1 MNRLM
6 KCTLPAI
13 LLLGSPILLAEPAV
27 RTAPKANP
35 EGRVATKALGL
46 REVLGA
52 AATIDRLLEKDLAR
66 RGIKPLSIVPDDI
79 FVRRSYLNI
88 VGRIP
93 TPQEA
98 ARFLDDTKPDKR
110 TRLVEHL
117 VSSPGYDSSIFN
129 YFADLL
135 RLQTG
140 EEQYGLGWHVW
151 LRKSLAADKP
161 WNKIVHEMLSAE
173 GHAAK
178 NPAVGYY
185 LRDRGML
192 LDNVSNTV
200 QVFLGHQIGC
210 AQCHDH
216 PFDSWTQMEYYE
228 MAAFSG
234 GIAYRSDEASQLVGK
249 VAEHTKKNHPGMNRA
264 FKSKN
269 KSTRAK
275 AKGNLMRRITGEMRY
290 LLRYFNRNEIVEAHG
305 QDLKLPDDYQYED
318 GEPGAPVKPA
328 TLFGAQASD
337 VNPEDRR
344 KFFADWVTG
353 EDNPYFAKVIANRL
367 WRRTFGHGLVDPVDD
382 WNDELK
388 GSHPEVLS
396 YIEKVMKGVGYR
408 TRDFER
414 ILYHTRLFQRQ
425 VSPVEATPGTDY
437 HFVGP
442 QLRRMSAEEL
452 YDSFTV
458 LSFGNTDDKINTG
471 LEYKWKTYQSDVDA
485 LLNLSASKL
494 IDSSREAKEMDDQRR
509 DYQRQ
514 NREIQIAIN
523 KAKAA
528 GNSREEQRLKR
539 RQRQLREDGRKTQEG
554 MVGMSAVIN
563 RSSRGSRA
571 EINMRASEH
580 PSPFRAGTMVR
591 QFGGSD
597 RNSPEA
603 AHTDATIPQALTL
616 LNGQVAA
623 SAENRRSKVFEA
635 LAEITNP
642 EQRLEYLFLAFY
654 SSRPSAAEKRELL
667 PLAENREDIFTL
679 ARAMLTS
686 KRYLFVQ

>member
-1 MNRLM
+1 MCSSHLKR
-6 KCTLPAI
+6 I
-13 LLLGSPILLAEPAV
+13 LWAALALVGPGILSEA
-27 RTAPKANP
+27 APS
-35 EGRVATKALGL
+35 
-46 REVLGA
+46 
-52 AATIDRLLEKDLAR
+52 
-66 RGIKPLSIVPDDI
+66 KPLSLSEVLQAAAKIDQLLEADLRTRKLQPLPIVAEDT

-93 TPQEA
+93 TAMEA
-98 ARFLDDTKPDKR
+98 SRFLDDKTPDKR
-110 TRLVEHL
+110 TRLIEHL
-117 VSSPGYDSSIFN
+117 VSSPGYDSSAFN

-151 LRKSLAADKP
+151 LRNSLASDKP

-173 GHAAK
+173 GHASK

-234 GIAYRSDEASQLVGK
+234 GIAYRSDEARQLVNK
-249 VAEHTKKNHPGMNRA
+249 VAEHSRNNHPGMNRA
-264 FKSKN
+264 LKSK
-269 KSTRAK
+269 KKATRAK
-275 AKGNLMRRITGEMRY
+275 ARGSLLRRINGEMRY
-290 LLRYFNRNEIVEAHG
+290 LLRYFNRNEIAESKS
-305 QDLKLPDDYQYED
+305 QQLKLPDDYQYKD
-318 GEPGAPVKPA
+318 GEPGEAVKPA

-344 KFFADWVTG
+344 KVFADWVTG
-353 EDNPYFAKVIANRL
+353 GDNPYFAKVIANRL

-382 WNDELK
+382 WNEKLK
-388 GSHPEVLS
+388 GSHPEVLT

-414 ILYHTRLFQRQ
+414 ILYHTKLFQRQ
-425 VSPVEATPGTDY
+425 VSPVESTPGTDY

-458 LSFGNTDDKINTG
+458 LSFGNTDDNINTG

-494 IDSSREAKEMDDQRR
+494 IESSRDAKEMDDQRR
-509 DYQRQ
+509 VYQRN

-528 GNSREEQRLKR
+528 GNTREEQRLKR
-539 RQRQLREDGRKTQEG
+539 QQRQLRENGRKMQEG
-554 MVGMSAVIN
+554 MVGMSAVTN

-580 PSPFRAGTMVR
+580 PSPFRAGSMVR

-623 SAENRRSKVFEA
+623 STESRRSKVFEA

-642 EQRLEYLFLAFY
+642 EQRLDYLFLAFY
-654 SSRPSAAEKRELL
+654 SSRPSAAEKKELL
-667 PLAENREDIFTL
+667 PLAEDREDIFML

>member
-1 MNRLM
+1 MCSSHLKRIIWAALA
-6 KCTLPAI
+6 LVGPGI
-13 LLLGSPILLAEPAV
+13 LLEA
-27 RTAPKANP
+27 APS
-35 EGRVATKALGL
+35 
-46 REVLGA
+46 
-52 AATIDRLLEKDLAR
+52 
-66 RGIKPLSIVPDDI
+66 KPLSLSEVLQAAAKIDQLLEADLRTRKLQPLPIVAEDT

-93 TPQEA
+93 TAMEA
-98 ARFLDDTKPDKR
+98 SRFLDDKTPDKR
-110 TRLVEHL
+110 TRLIEHL
-117 VSSPGYDSSIFN
+117 VSSPGYDSSAFN

-151 LRKSLAADKP
+151 LRNSLASDKP

-173 GHAAK
+173 GHASK

-234 GIAYRSDEASQLVGK
+234 GIAYRSDEARQLVNK
-249 VAEHTKKNHPGMNRA
+249 VAEHSRNNHPGMNRA
-264 FKSKN
+264 LKSK
-269 KSTRAK
+269 KKATRAK
-275 AKGNLMRRITGEMRY
+275 ARGSLLRRINGEMRY
-290 LLRYFNRNEIVEAHG
+290 LLRYFNRNEIAESKS
-305 QDLKLPDDYQYED
+305 QQLKLPDDYQYKD
-318 GEPGAPVKPA
+318 GEPGEAVKPA

-344 KFFADWVTG
+344 KVFADWVTG
-353 EDNPYFAKVIANRL
+353 GDNPYFAKVIANRL

-382 WNDELK
+382 WNEKLK
-388 GSHPEVLS
+388 GSHPEVLT

-414 ILYHTRLFQRQ
+414 ILYHTKLFQRQ
-425 VSPVEATPGTDY
+425 VSPVESTPGTDY

-458 LSFGNTDDKINTG
+458 LSFGNTDDNINTG

-494 IDSSREAKEMDDQRR
+494 IESSREAKEMDDQRR
-509 DYQRQ
+509 VYQRK

-528 GNSREEQRLKR
+528 GNTREEQRLKR
-539 RQRQLREDGRKTQEG
+539 QQRQLRENGRKMQEG
-554 MVGMSAVIN
+554 MVGMSAVTN

-580 PSPFRAGTMVR
+580 PSPFRAGSMVR

-623 SAENRRSKVFEA
+623 STESRRSKVFEA

-642 EQRLEYLFLAFY
+642 EQRLDYLFLAFY
-654 SSRPSAAEKRELL
+654 SSRPSAAEKKELL
-667 PLAENREDIFTL
+667 PLAEDREDIFML

>member
-1 MNRLM
+1 MCSSHLKR
-6 KCTLPAI
+6 I
-13 LLLGSPILLAEPAV
+13 LWAALALVGPGILS
-27 RTAPKANP
+27 
-35 EGRVATKALGL
+35 
-46 REVLGA
+46 GA
-52 AATIDRLLEKDLAR
+52 APS
-66 RGIKPLSIVPDDI
+66 KPLSLSEVLQAAAKIDQLLEADLRTRKLQPLPIVAEDT

-93 TPQEA
+93 TAMEA
-98 ARFLDDTKPDKR
+98 SRFLDDKTPDKR
-110 TRLVEHL
+110 TRLIEHL
-117 VSSPGYDSSIFN
+117 VSSPGYDSSAFN

-151 LRKSLAADKP
+151 LRNSLASDKP

-173 GHAAK
+173 GHASK

-234 GIAYRSDEASQLVGK
+234 GIAYRSDEARQLVNK
-249 VAEHTKKNHPGMNRA
+249 VAEHSRNNHPGMNRA
-264 FKSKN
+264 LKSK
-269 KSTRAK
+269 KKATRAK
-275 AKGNLMRRITGEMRY
+275 ARGSLLRRINGEMRY
-290 LLRYFNRNEIVEAHG
+290 LLRYFNRNEIAESKS
-305 QDLKLPDDYQYED
+305 QQLKLPDDYQYKD
-318 GEPGAPVKPA
+318 GEPGEAVKPA

-344 KFFADWVTG
+344 KVFADWVTG
-353 EDNPYFAKVIANRL
+353 GDNPYFAKVIANRL

-382 WNDELK
+382 WNEKLK
-388 GSHPEVLS
+388 GSHPEVLT

-414 ILYHTRLFQRQ
+414 ILYHTKLFQRQ
-425 VSPVEATPGTDY
+425 VSPVESTPGTDY

-458 LSFGNTDDKINTG
+458 LSFGNTDDNINTG

-494 IDSSREAKEMDDQRR
+494 IESSRDAKEMDDQRR
-509 DYQRQ
+509 VYQRK

-528 GNSREEQRLKR
+528 GNTREEQRLKR
-539 RQRQLREDGRKTQEG
+539 QQRQLRENGRKMQEG
-554 MVGMSAVIN
+554 MVGMSAVTN

-580 PSPFRAGTMVR
+580 PSPFRAGSMVR

-623 SAENRRSKVFEA
+623 STESRRSKVFEA

-642 EQRLEYLFLAFY
+642 EPRLDYLFLAFY
-654 SSRPSAAEKRELL
+654 SSRPSAAEKKELL
-667 PLAENREDIFTL
+667 PLAEDREDIFML

>member
-1 MNRLM
+1 MCSSHLKRILWAA
-6 KCTLPAI
+6 LALVGPGI
-13 LLLGSPILLAEPAV
+13 LLEA
-27 RTAPKANP
+27 APS
-35 EGRVATKALGL
+35 
-46 REVLGA
+46 
-52 AATIDRLLEKDLAR
+52 
-66 RGIKPLSIVPDDI
+66 KPLSLSEVLQAAAKIDQLLEADLRTRKLQPLPIVAEDT

-93 TPQEA
+93 TAMEA
-98 ARFLDDTKPDKR
+98 SRFLDDKTPDKR
-110 TRLVEHL
+110 TRLIEHL
-117 VSSPGYDSSIFN
+117 VSSPGYDSSAFN

-151 LRKSLAADKP
+151 LRNSLASDKP

-173 GHAAK
+173 GHASK

-234 GIAYRSDEASQLVGK
+234 GIAYRSDEARQLVNK
-249 VAEHTKKNHPGMNRA
+249 VAEHSRNNHPGMNRA
-264 FKSKN
+264 LKSK
-269 KSTRAK
+269 KKATRAK
-275 AKGNLMRRITGEMRY
+275 ARGSLLRRINGEMRY
-290 LLRYFNRNEIVEAHG
+290 LLRYFNRNEIAESKS
-305 QDLKLPDDYQYED
+305 QQLKLPDDYQYKD
-318 GEPGAPVKPA
+318 GEPGEAVKPA

-344 KFFADWVTG
+344 KVFADWVTG
-353 EDNPYFAKVIANRL
+353 GDNPYFAKVIANRL

-382 WNDELK
+382 WNEKLK
-388 GSHPEVLS
+388 GSHPEVLT

-414 ILYHTRLFQRQ
+414 ILYHTKLFQRQ
-425 VSPVEATPGTDY
+425 VSPVESTPGTDY

-458 LSFGNTDDKINTG
+458 LSFGNTDDNINTG

-494 IDSSREAKEMDDQRR
+494 IESSRDAKEMDDQRR
-509 DYQRQ
+509 VYQRK

-528 GNSREEQRLKR
+528 GNTREEQRLKR
-539 RQRQLREDGRKTQEG
+539 QQRQLRENGRKMQEG
-554 MVGMSAVIN
+554 MVGMSAVTN

-580 PSPFRAGTMVR
+580 PSPFRAGSMVR

-623 SAENRRSKVFEA
+623 STESRRSKVFEA

-642 EQRLEYLFLAFY
+642 EQRLDYLFLAFY
-654 SSRPSAAEKRELL
+654 SSRPSAAEKKELL
-667 PLAENREDIFTL
+667 PLAEDREDIFML

>member
-1 MNRLM
+1 MLSPRI
-6 KCTLPAI
+6 KQVSYP
-13 LLLGSPILLAEPAV
+13 LLALVAPSLLAE
-27 RTAPKANP
+27 
-35 EGRVATKALGL
+35 ATPSKPLDL
-46 REVLGA
+46 REILQA
-52 AATIDRLLEKDLAR
+52 AAKIDQLLEADLKA
-66 RGIKPLSIVPDDI
+66 KKLQPLPIVSEGT
-79 FVRRSYLNI
+79 FVRRTYLNI

-93 TPQEA
+93 TAMEA
-98 ARFLDDTKPDKR
+98 SRFLDDKAPDKR
-110 TRLVEHL
+110 TRLIEQL
-117 VSSPGYDSSIFN
+117 ISSPGYDSSAFN

-135 RLQTG
+135 RLQTN

-151 LRKSLAADKP
+151 LRNSLASDKP
-161 WNKIVHEMLSAE
+161 WNNIVHEMLSAE
-173 GHAAK
+173 GHTSK

-234 GIAYRSDEASQLVGK
+234 GITYRSDEARQLVNK
-249 VAEHTKKNHPGMNRA
+249 VADHSRKNHPGMNRA

-269 KSTRAK
+269 KATRAK
-275 AKGNLMRRITGEMRY
+275 ARGSLLRRITGEMRY
-290 LLRYFNRNEIVEAHG
+290 LLRYFNRNEIVESRS
-305 QDLKLPDDYQYED
+305 QELKLPDDYQYKD
-318 GEPGAPVKPA
+318 GEPGEVIQPA
-328 TLFGAQASD
+328 TLFGLQASE

-344 KFFADWVTG
+344 KVFADWVTSD
-353 EDNPYFAKVIANRL
+353 ENPYFAKVIANRL

-382 WNDELK
+382 WSDKLK
-388 GSHPEVLS
+388 GSHPEVLN

-414 ILYHTRLFQRQ
+414 ILYHTKLFQRQ

-437 HFVGP
+437 DFIGP

-458 LSFGNTDDKINTG
+458 LAFGNTDDKVNTG
-471 LEYKWKTYQSDVDA
+471 LEYKWKNYQSDVDA

-494 IDSSREAKEMDDQRR
+494 IESSQKAQEMDDQRR
-509 DYQRQ
+509 IYQRK
-514 NREIQIAIN
+514 NREIQIAIT

-528 GNSREEQRLKR
+528 GNIQEERRLKR
-539 RQRQLREDGRKTQEG
+539 QQTQLRANGRKKQES
-554 MVGMSAVIN
+554 MTGMSAVTN
-563 RSSRGSRA
+563 RSSRAGRA
-571 EINMRASEH
+571 AVNMRASEH
-580 PSPFRAGTMVR
+580 PSPFSAGSMVR

-616 LNGQVAA
+616 LNGQAA
-623 SAENRRSKVFEA
+623 AGTENRRSKTFEA

-654 SSRPSAAEKRELL
+654 SCRPSAAEKKDLL
-667 PLAENREDIFTL
+667 PLAEDREDIFTL

>member
-1 MNRLM
+1 MCSSHLKR
-6 KCTLPAI
+6 I
-13 LLLGSPILLAEPAV
+13 LWAALALVGPGILS
-27 RTAPKANP
+27 
-35 EGRVATKALGL
+35 
-46 REVLGA
+46 GA
-52 AATIDRLLEKDLAR
+52 APS
-66 RGIKPLSIVPDDI
+66 KPLSLSEVLQAAAKIDQLLEADLRTRKLQPLPIVAEDT

-93 TPQEA
+93 TAMEA
-98 ARFLDDTKPDKR
+98 SRFLDDKTPDKR
-110 TRLVEHL
+110 TRLIEHL
-117 VSSPGYDSSIFN
+117 VSSPGYDSSAFN

-151 LRKSLAADKP
+151 LRNSLASDKP

-173 GHAAK
+173 GHASK

-234 GIAYRSDEASQLVGK
+234 GIAYRSDEARQLVNK
-249 VAEHTKKNHPGMNRA
+249 VAEHSRNNHPGMNRA
-264 FKSKN
+264 LKSK
-269 KSTRAK
+269 KKATRAK
-275 AKGNLMRRITGEMRY
+275 ARGSLLRRINGEMRY
-290 LLRYFNRNEIVEAHG
+290 LLRYFNRNEIAESKS
-305 QDLKLPDDYQYED
+305 QQLKLPDDYQYKD
-318 GEPGAPVKPA
+318 GEPGEAVKPA

-344 KFFADWVTG
+344 KVFADWVTG
-353 EDNPYFAKVIANRL
+353 GDNPYFTKVIANRL

-382 WNDELK
+382 WNEKLK
-388 GSHPEVLS
+388 GSHPEVLT

-414 ILYHTRLFQRQ
+414 ILYHTKLFQRQ
-425 VSPVEATPGTDY
+425 VSPVESTPGTDY

-458 LSFGNTDDKINTG
+458 LSFGNTDDNINTG

-494 IDSSREAKEMDDQRR
+494 IESSRDAKEMDDQRR
-509 DYQRQ
+509 VYQRN

-528 GNSREEQRLKR
+528 GNTREEQRLKR
-539 RQRQLREDGRKTQEG
+539 QQRQLRENGRKMQEG
-554 MVGMSAVIN
+554 MVGMSAVTN

-580 PSPFRAGTMVR
+580 PSPFRAGSMVR

-623 SAENRRSKVFEA
+623 STESRRSKVFEA

-642 EQRLEYLFLAFY
+642 EQRLDYLFLAFY
-654 SSRPSAAEKRELL
+654 SSRPSAAEKKELL
-667 PLAENREDIFTL
+667 PLAEDREDIFML

>member
-1 MNRLM
+1 MCSSHLKRIIWAALA
-6 KCTLPAI
+6 LVGPGI
-13 LLLGSPILLAEPAV
+13 LLEA
-27 RTAPKANP
+27 APS
-35 EGRVATKALGL
+35 
-46 REVLGA
+46 
-52 AATIDRLLEKDLAR
+52 
-66 RGIKPLSIVPDDI
+66 KPLSLSEVLQAAAKIDQLLEADLRTRKLQPLPIVAEDT

-93 TPQEA
+93 TAMEA
-98 ARFLDDTKPDKR
+98 SRFLDDKTPDKR
-110 TRLVEHL
+110 TRLIEHL
-117 VSSPGYDSSIFN
+117 VSSPGYDSSAFN

-151 LRKSLAADKP
+151 LRNSLASDKP
-161 WNKIVHEMLSAE
+161 WNKIVHEMLAAE
-173 GHAAK
+173 GHASK

-234 GIAYRSDEASQLVGK
+234 GIAYRSDEARQLVNK
-249 VAEHTKKNHPGMNRA
+249 VAEHSRNNHPGMNRA
-264 FKSKN
+264 LKSK
-269 KSTRAK
+269 KKATRAK
-275 AKGNLMRRITGEMRY
+275 ARGSLLRRINGEMRY
-290 LLRYFNRNEIVEAHG
+290 LLRYFNRNEIAESKS
-305 QDLKLPDDYQYED
+305 QQLKLPDDYQYKD
-318 GEPGAPVKPA
+318 GEPGEAVKPA

-344 KFFADWVTG
+344 KVFADWVTG
-353 EDNPYFAKVIANRL
+353 GDNPYFAKVIANRL

-382 WNDELK
+382 WNEKLK
-388 GSHPEVLS
+388 GSHPEVLT

-414 ILYHTRLFQRQ
+414 ILYHTKLFQRQ
-425 VSPVEATPGTDY
+425 VSPVESTPGTDY

-458 LSFGNTDDKINTG
+458 LSFGNTDDNINTG

-494 IDSSREAKEMDDQRR
+494 IESSRDAKEMDDQRR
-509 DYQRQ
+509 VYQRK

-528 GNSREEQRLKR
+528 GHTREEQRLKR
-539 RQRQLREDGRKTQEG
+539 QQRQLRENGRKMQEG
-554 MVGMSAVIN
+554 MVGMSAVTN

-580 PSPFRAGTMVR
+580 PSPFRAGSMVR

-623 SAENRRSKVFEA
+623 STESRRSKVFEA

-642 EQRLEYLFLAFY
+642 EQRLDYLFLAFY
-654 SSRPSAAEKRELL
+654 SSRPSAAEKKELL
-667 PLAENREDIFTL
+667 PLAEDREDIFML

>member
-1 MNRLM
+1 MLSPRI
-6 KCTLPAI
+6 KQVSYP
-13 LLLGSPILLAEPAV
+13 LLALVAPSLLAE
-27 RTAPKANP
+27 
-35 EGRVATKALGL
+35 ATPSKPLDL
-46 REVLGA
+46 REILQA
-52 AATIDRLLEKDLAR
+52 AAKIDQLLEADLKA
-66 RGIKPLSIVPDDI
+66 KKLQPLPIVSEGT
-79 FVRRSYLNI
+79 FVRRTYLNI

-93 TPQEA
+93 TAMEA
-98 ARFLDDTKPDKR
+98 SRFLDDKTPDKR
-110 TRLVEHL
+110 TRLIEQL
-117 VSSPGYDSSIFN
+117 ISSPGYDSSAFN

-135 RLQTG
+135 RLQTN

-151 LRKSLAADKP
+151 LRNSLASDKP
-161 WNKIVHEMLSAE
+161 WNNIVHEMLSAE
-173 GHAAK
+173 GHTSK

-234 GIAYRSDEASQLVGK
+234 GITYRSDEARQLVNK
-249 VAEHTKKNHPGMNRA
+249 VADHSRKNHPGMNRA

-269 KSTRAK
+269 KATRAK
-275 AKGNLMRRITGEMRY
+275 ARGSLLRRITGEMRY
-290 LLRYFNRNEIVEAHG
+290 LLRYFNRNEIVESRS
-305 QDLKLPDDYQYED
+305 QELKLPDDYQYKD
-318 GEPGAPVKPA
+318 GEPGEVIQPA
-328 TLFGAQASD
+328 TLFGLQASE

-344 KFFADWVTG
+344 KVFADWVTSD
-353 EDNPYFAKVIANRL
+353 ENPYFAKVIANRL

-382 WNDELK
+382 WSDKLK
-388 GSHPEVLS
+388 GSHPEVLN

-414 ILYHTRLFQRQ
+414 ILYHTKLFQRQ
-425 VSPVEATPGTDY
+425 VSPVEATPGTEYD
-437 HFVGP
+437 FIGP

-458 LSFGNTDDKINTG
+458 LAFGNTDDKVNTG
-471 LEYKWKTYQSDVDA
+471 LEYKWKNYQSDVDA

-494 IDSSREAKEMDDQRR
+494 IESSQEAQEMDDQRR
-509 DYQRQ
+509 IYQRK
-514 NREIQIAIN
+514 NREIQIAIT

-528 GNSREEQRLKR
+528 GNIQEERRLKR
-539 RQRQLREDGRKTQEG
+539 QQTQLRANGRKKQES
-554 MVGMSAVIN
+554 MTGMSAVTN
-563 RSSRGSRA
+563 RSSRAGRA
-571 EINMRASEH
+571 AVNMRASEH
-580 PSPFRAGTMVR
+580 PSPFSAGSMVR

-616 LNGQVAA
+616 LNGQAA
-623 SAENRRSKVFEA
+623 AGTENRRSKTFEA

-654 SSRPSAAEKRELL
+654 SCRPSAAEKKDLL
-667 PLAENREDIFTL
+667 PLAEDREDIFTL

>member
-1 MNRLM
+1 MLSPRI
-6 KCTLPAI
+6 KQVSYA
-13 LLLGSPILLAEPAV
+13 LLALVAPSLLAE
-27 RTAPKANP
+27 
-35 EGRVATKALGL
+35 ATPSKPLDL
-46 REVLGA
+46 REILQA
-52 AATIDRLLEKDLAR
+52 AAKIDQLLEADLKA
-66 RGIKPLSIVPDDI
+66 KKLQPLPIVSEGT
-79 FVRRSYLNI
+79 FVRRTYLNI

-93 TPQEA
+93 TAMEA
-98 ARFLDDTKPDKR
+98 SRFLDDKTPDKR
-110 TRLVEHL
+110 TRLIEQL
-117 VSSPGYDSSIFN
+117 ISSPGYDSSAFN

-135 RLQTG
+135 RLQTN

-151 LRKSLAADKP
+151 LRNSLASDKP
-161 WNKIVHEMLSAE
+161 WNNIVHEMLSAE
-173 GHAAK
+173 GHTSK

-234 GIAYRSDEASQLVGK
+234 GITYRSDEARQLVNK
-249 VAEHTKKNHPGMNRA
+249 VADHSRKNHPGMNRA

-269 KSTRAK
+269 KATRAK
-275 AKGNLMRRITGEMRY
+275 ARGSLLRRITGEMRY
-290 LLRYFNRNEIVEAHG
+290 LLRYFNRNEIVESRS
-305 QDLKLPDDYQYED
+305 QELKLPDDYQYKD
-318 GEPGAPVKPA
+318 GEPGEVIQPA
-328 TLFGAQASD
+328 TLFGLQASE

-344 KFFADWVTG
+344 KVFADWVTSD
-353 EDNPYFAKVIANRL
+353 ENPYFAKVIANRL

-382 WNDELK
+382 WSDKLK
-388 GSHPEVLS
+388 GSHPEVLN

-414 ILYHTRLFQRQ
+414 ILYHTKLFQRQ

-437 HFVGP
+437 DFIGP

-458 LSFGNTDDKINTG
+458 LAFGNTDDKVNTG
-471 LEYKWKTYQSDVDA
+471 LEYKWKNYQSDVDA

-494 IDSSREAKEMDDQRR
+494 IESSQEAQEMDDQRR
-509 DYQRQ
+509 IYQRK
-514 NREIQIAIN
+514 NREIQIAIT

-528 GNSREEQRLKR
+528 GNIQEERRLKR
-539 RQRQLREDGRKTQEG
+539 QQTQLRANGRKKQES
-554 MVGMSAVIN
+554 MTGMSAVTN
-563 RSSRGSRA
+563 RSSRAGRA
-571 EINMRASEH
+571 AVNMRASEH
-580 PSPFRAGTMVR
+580 PSPFSPGSMVR

-616 LNGQVAA
+616 LNGQAA
-623 SAENRRSKVFEA
+623 AGTENRRSKTFEA

-654 SSRPSAAEKRELL
+654 SCRPSAAEKKDLL
-667 PLAENREDIFTL
+667 PLAEDREDIFTL

>member
-1 MNRLM
+1 MLSARI
-6 KCTLPAI
+6 KQVSYP
-13 LLLGSPILLAEPAV
+13 LLALVAPSLLAE
-27 RTAPKANP
+27 
-35 EGRVATKALGL
+35 ATPSKPLDL
-46 REVLGA
+46 REILQA
-52 AATIDRLLEKDLAR
+52 AAKIDQLLEADLKA
-66 RGIKPLSIVPDDI
+66 KKLQPLPIVSEGT
-79 FVRRSYLNI
+79 FVRRTYLNI

-93 TPQEA
+93 TAMEA
-98 ARFLDDTKPDKR
+98 SRFLDDKTPDKR
-110 TRLVEHL
+110 TRLIEQL
-117 VSSPGYDSSIFN
+117 ISSPGYDSSAFN

-135 RLQTG
+135 RLQTN

-151 LRKSLAADKP
+151 LRNSLASDKP
-161 WNKIVHEMLSAE
+161 WNNIVHEMLSAE
-173 GHAAK
+173 GHTSK

-234 GIAYRSDEASQLVGK
+234 GITYRSDEARQLVNK
-249 VAEHTKKNHPGMNRA
+249 VADHSRKNHPGMNRA

-269 KSTRAK
+269 KATRAK
-275 AKGNLMRRITGEMRY
+275 ARGSLLRRITGEMRY
-290 LLRYFNRNEIVEAHG
+290 LLRYFNRNEIVESRS
-305 QDLKLPDDYQYED
+305 QELKLPDDYQYKD
-318 GEPGAPVKPA
+318 GEPGEVIQPA
-328 TLFGAQASD
+328 TLFGLQASE

-344 KFFADWVTG
+344 KVFADWVTSD
-353 EDNPYFAKVIANRL
+353 ENPYFAKVIANRL

-382 WNDELK
+382 WSDKLK
-388 GSHPEVLS
+388 GSHPEVLN

-414 ILYHTRLFQRQ
+414 ILYHTKLFQRQ

-437 HFVGP
+437 DFIGP

-458 LSFGNTDDKINTG
+458 LAFGNTDDKVNTG
-471 LEYKWKTYQSDVDA
+471 LEYKWKNYQSDVDA

-494 IDSSREAKEMDDQRR
+494 IESSQEAQEMDDQRR
-509 DYQRQ
+509 IYQRK
-514 NREIQIAIN
+514 NREIQIAIT

-528 GNSREEQRLKR
+528 GNIQEERRLKR
-539 RQRQLREDGRKTQEG
+539 QQTQLRANGRKKQES
-554 MVGMSAVIN
+554 MTGMSAVTN
-563 RSSRGSRA
+563 RSSRAGRA
-571 EINMRASEH
+571 AVNMRASEH
-580 PSPFRAGTMVR
+580 PSPFSAGSMVR

-616 LNGQVAA
+616 LNGQAA
-623 SAENRRSKVFEA
+623 AGTENRRSKTFEA

-654 SSRPSAAEKRELL
+654 SCRPSAAEKKDLL
-667 PLAENREDIFTL
+667 PLAEDREDIFTL

>member
-1 MNRLM
+1 MCSSRL
-6 KCTLPAI
+6 KRI
-13 LLLGSPILLAEPAV
+13 LWAALALVGPGILSEA
-27 RTAPKANP
+27 APS
-35 EGRVATKALGL
+35 
-46 REVLGA
+46 
-52 AATIDRLLEKDLAR
+52 
-66 RGIKPLSIVPDDI
+66 KPLSLSEVLQAAAKIDQLLEADLRTRKLQPLPIVAEDT

-93 TPQEA
+93 TAMEA
-98 ARFLDDTKPDKR
+98 SRFLDDKTPDKR
-110 TRLVEHL
+110 TRLIEHL
-117 VSSPGYDSSIFN
+117 VSSPGYDSSAFN

-151 LRKSLAADKP
+151 LRNSLASDKP

-173 GHAAK
+173 GHASK

-234 GIAYRSDEASQLVGK
+234 GIAYRSDEARQLVNK
-249 VAEHTKKNHPGMNRA
+249 VAEHSRNNHPGMNRA
-264 FKSKN
+264 LKSK
-269 KSTRAK
+269 KKATRAK
-275 AKGNLMRRITGEMRY
+275 ARGSLLRRINGEMRY
-290 LLRYFNRNEIVEAHG
+290 LLRYFNRNEIAESKS
-305 QDLKLPDDYQYED
+305 QQLKLPDDYQYKD
-318 GEPGAPVKPA
+318 GEPGEAVKPA

-344 KFFADWVTG
+344 KVFADWVTG
-353 EDNPYFAKVIANRL
+353 GDNPYFAKVIANRL

-382 WNDELK
+382 WNEKLK
-388 GSHPEVLS
+388 GSHPEVLT

-414 ILYHTRLFQRQ
+414 ILYHTKLFQRQ
-425 VSPVEATPGTDY
+425 VSPVESTPGTDY

-458 LSFGNTDDKINTG
+458 LSFGNTDDNINTG

-494 IDSSREAKEMDDQRR
+494 IESSRDAKEMDDQRR
-509 DYQRQ
+509 VYQRK

-528 GNSREEQRLKR
+528 GNTREEQRLKR
-539 RQRQLREDGRKTQEG
+539 QQRQLRENGRKMQEG
-554 MVGMSAVIN
+554 MVGMSAVTN

-580 PSPFRAGTMVR
+580 PSPFRAGSMVR

-623 SAENRRSKVFEA
+623 STESRRSKVFEA

-642 EQRLEYLFLAFY
+642 EQRLDYLFLAFY
-654 SSRPSAAEKRELL
+654 SSRPSAAEKKELL
-667 PLAENREDIFTL
+667 PLAEDREDIFML

>member
-1 MNRLM
+1 MLSPRI
-6 KCTLPAI
+6 KQVSYA
-13 LLLGSPILLAEPAV
+13 LLALVAPSLLAE
-27 RTAPKANP
+27 
-35 EGRVATKALGL
+35 ATPSKPLDL
-46 REVLGA
+46 REILQA
-52 AATIDRLLEKDLAR
+52 AAKIDQLLEADL
-66 RGIKPLSIVPDDI
+66 KSKKLQPLPIVSEGT
-79 FVRRSYLNI
+79 FVRRTYLNI

-93 TPQEA
+93 TAMEA
-98 ARFLDDTKPDKR
+98 SRFLDDKTPDKR
-110 TRLVEHL
+110 TRLIEQL
-117 VSSPGYDSSIFN
+117 ISSPGYDSSAFN

-135 RLQTG
+135 RLQTN

-151 LRKSLAADKP
+151 LRNSLASDKP
-161 WNKIVHEMLSAE
+161 WNNIVHEMLSAE
-173 GHAAK
+173 GHTSK

-234 GIAYRSDEASQLVGK
+234 GITYRSDEARQLVNK
-249 VAEHTKKNHPGMNRA
+249 VADHSRKNHPGMNRA

-269 KSTRAK
+269 KATRAK
-275 AKGNLMRRITGEMRY
+275 ARGSLLRRITGEMRY
-290 LLRYFNRNEIVEAHG
+290 LLRYFNRNEIVESRS
-305 QDLKLPDDYQYED
+305 QELKLPDDYQYKD
-318 GEPGAPVKPA
+318 GEPGEVIQPA
-328 TLFGAQASD
+328 TLFGLQASE

-344 KFFADWVTG
+344 KVFADWVTSD
-353 EDNPYFAKVIANRL
+353 ENPYFAKVIANRL

-382 WNDELK
+382 WSDKLK
-388 GSHPEVLS
+388 GSHPEVLN

-414 ILYHTRLFQRQ
+414 ILYHTKLFQRQ

-437 HFVGP
+437 DFIGP

-458 LSFGNTDDKINTG
+458 LAFGNTDDKVNTG
-471 LEYKWKTYQSDVDA
+471 LEYKWKNYQSDVDA

-494 IDSSREAKEMDDQRR
+494 IESSQEAQEMDDQRR
-509 DYQRQ
+509 IYQRK
-514 NREIQIAIN
+514 NREIQIAIT

-528 GNSREEQRLKR
+528 GNIQEERRLKR
-539 RQRQLREDGRKTQEG
+539 QQTQLRANGRKKQES
-554 MVGMSAVIN
+554 MTGMSAVTN
-563 RSSRGSRA
+563 RSSRAGRA
-571 EINMRASEH
+571 AVNMRASEH
-580 PSPFRAGTMVR
+580 PSPFSAGSMVR

-616 LNGQVAA
+616 LNGQAA
-623 SAENRRSKVFEA
+623 AGTENRRSKTFEA

-654 SSRPSAAEKRELL
+654 SCRPSAAEKKDLL
-667 PLAENREDIFTL
+667 PLAEDREDIFTL

>member
-1 MNRLM
+1 MCSSHLKR
-6 KCTLPAI
+6 I
-13 LLLGSPILLAEPAV
+13 LWAALALVGPGILSEA
-27 RTAPKANP
+27 APS
-35 EGRVATKALGL
+35 
-46 REVLGA
+46 
-52 AATIDRLLEKDLAR
+52 
-66 RGIKPLSIVPDDI
+66 KPLSLSEVLQAAAKIDQLLEADLRTRKLQPLPIVAEDT

-93 TPQEA
+93 TAMEA
-98 ARFLDDTKPDKR
+98 SRFLDDKAPDKR
-110 TRLVEHL
+110 TRLIEHL
-117 VSSPGYDSSIFN
+117 VSSPGYDSSAFN

-151 LRKSLAADKP
+151 LRNSLASDKP

-173 GHAAK
+173 GHASK

-234 GIAYRSDEASQLVGK
+234 GIAYRSDEARQLVNK
-249 VAEHTKKNHPGMNRA
+249 VAEHSRNNHPGMNRA
-264 FKSKN
+264 LKSK
-269 KSTRAK
+269 KKATRAK
-275 AKGNLMRRITGEMRY
+275 ARGSLLRRINGEMRY
-290 LLRYFNRNEIVEAHG
+290 LLRYFNRNEIAESKS
-305 QDLKLPDDYQYED
+305 QQLKLPDDYQYKD
-318 GEPGAPVKPA
+318 GEPGEAVKPA

-344 KFFADWVTG
+344 KVFADWVTG
-353 EDNPYFAKVIANRL
+353 GDNPYFAKVIANRL

-382 WNDELK
+382 WNEKLK
-388 GSHPEVLS
+388 GSHPEVLT

-414 ILYHTRLFQRQ
+414 ILYHTKLFQRQ
-425 VSPVEATPGTDY
+425 VSPVESTPGTDY

-458 LSFGNTDDKINTG
+458 LSFGNTDDNINTG

-494 IDSSREAKEMDDQRR
+494 IESSRDAKEMDDQRR
-509 DYQRQ
+509 VYQRK

-528 GNSREEQRLKR
+528 GNTREEQRLKR
-539 RQRQLREDGRKTQEG
+539 QQRQLRENGRKMQEL
-554 MVGMSAVIN
+554 SLIH
-563 RSSRGSRA
+563 
-571 EINMRASEH
+571 I
-580 PSPFRAGTMVR
+580 
-591 QFGGSD
+591 
-597 RNSPEA
+597 
-603 AHTDATIPQALTL
+603 
-616 LNGQVAA
+616 
-623 SAENRRSKVFEA
+623 
-635 LAEITNP
+635 
-642 EQRLEYLFLAFY
+642 
-654 SSRPSAAEKRELL
+654 
-667 PLAENREDIFTL
+667 
-679 ARAMLTS
+679 
-686 KRYLFVQ
+686 

>member
-1 MNRLM
+1 MATHPIQFPFYPMLSPRI
-6 KCTLPAI
+6 KQVSYP
-13 LLLGSPILLAEPAV
+13 LLALVAPSLLAE
-27 RTAPKANP
+27 
-35 EGRVATKALGL
+35 ATPSKPLDL
-46 REVLGA
+46 REILQA
-52 AATIDRLLEKDLAR
+52 AAKIDQLLEADLKA
-66 RGIKPLSIVPDDI
+66 KKLQPLPIVSEGT
-79 FVRRSYLNI
+79 FVRRTYLNI

-93 TPQEA
+93 TAMEA
-98 ARFLDDTKPDKR
+98 SRFLDDKTPDKR
-110 TRLVEHL
+110 TRLIEQL
-117 VSSPGYDSSIFN
+117 ISSPGYDSSAFN

-135 RLQTG
+135 RLQTN

-151 LRKSLAADKP
+151 LRNSLASDKP
-161 WNKIVHEMLSAE
+161 WNNIVHEMLSAE
-173 GHAAK
+173 GHTSK

-234 GIAYRSDEASQLVGK
+234 GITYRSDEARQLVNK
-249 VAEHTKKNHPGMNRA
+249 VADHSRKNHPGMNRA

-269 KSTRAK
+269 KATRAK
-275 AKGNLMRRITGEMRY
+275 ARGSLLRRITGEMRY
-290 LLRYFNRNEIVEAHG
+290 LLRYFNRNEIVESRS
-305 QDLKLPDDYQYED
+305 QELKLPDDYQYKD
-318 GEPGAPVKPA
+318 GEPGEVIQPA
-328 TLFGAQASD
+328 TLFGLQASE

-344 KFFADWVTG
+344 KVFADWVTSD
-353 EDNPYFAKVIANRL
+353 ENPYFAKVIANRL

-382 WNDELK
+382 WSDKLK
-388 GSHPEVLS
+388 GSHPEVLN

-414 ILYHTRLFQRQ
+414 ILYHTKLFQRQ

-437 HFVGP
+437 DFIGP

-458 LSFGNTDDKINTG
+458 LAFGNTDDKVNTG
-471 LEYKWKTYQSDVDA
+471 LEYKWKNYQSDVDA

-494 IDSSREAKEMDDQRR
+494 IESSQEAQEMDDQRR
-509 DYQRQ
+509 IYQRK
-514 NREIQIAIN
+514 NREIQIAIT

-528 GNSREEQRLKR
+528 GNIQEERRLKR
-539 RQRQLREDGRKTQEG
+539 QQTQLRANGRKKQESIT
-554 MVGMSAVIN
+554 GMSAVTN
-563 RSSRGSRA
+563 RSSRAGRA
-571 EINMRASEH
+571 AVNMRASEH
-580 PSPFRAGTMVR
+580 PSPFSAGSMVR

-616 LNGQVAA
+616 LNGQAA
-623 SAENRRSKVFEA
+623 AGTENRRSKTFEA

-654 SSRPSAAEKRELL
+654 SCRPSAAEKKDLL
-667 PLAENREDIFTL
+667 PLAEDREDIFTL

>member
-1 MNRLM
+1 MCSSHLKR
-6 KCTLPAI
+6 I
-13 LLLGSPILLAEPAV
+13 LWAALALVGPGILS
-27 RTAPKANP
+27 
-35 EGRVATKALGL
+35 
-46 REVLGA
+46 GA
-52 AATIDRLLEKDLAR
+52 APS
-66 RGIKPLSIVPDDI
+66 KPLSLSEVLQAAAKIDQLLEADLRTRKLQPLPIVAEDT

-93 TPQEA
+93 TAMEA
-98 ARFLDDTKPDKR
+98 SRFLDDKTPDKR
-110 TRLVEHL
+110 TRLIEHL
-117 VSSPGYDSSIFN
+117 VSSPGYDSSAFN

-151 LRKSLAADKP
+151 LRNSLASDKP

-173 GHAAK
+173 GHASK

-185 LRDRGML
+185 LRDRDML

-234 GIAYRSDEASQLVGK
+234 GIAYRSDEARQLVNK
-249 VAEHTKKNHPGMNRA
+249 VAEHSRNNHPGMNRA
-264 FKSKN
+264 LKSK
-269 KSTRAK
+269 KKATRAK
-275 AKGNLMRRITGEMRY
+275 ARGSLLRRINGEMRY
-290 LLRYFNRNEIVEAHG
+290 LLRYFNRNEIAESKS
-305 QDLKLPDDYQYED
+305 QQLKLPDDYQYKD
-318 GEPGAPVKPA
+318 GEPGEAVKPA

-344 KFFADWVTG
+344 KVFADWVTG
-353 EDNPYFAKVIANRL
+353 GDNPYFAKVIANRL

-382 WNDELK
+382 WNEKLK
-388 GSHPEVLS
+388 GSHPEVLT

-414 ILYHTRLFQRQ
+414 ILYHTKLFQRQ
-425 VSPVEATPGTDY
+425 VSPVESTPGTDY

-458 LSFGNTDDKINTG
+458 LSFGNTDDNINTG

-494 IDSSREAKEMDDQRR
+494 IESSRDAKEMDDQRR
-509 DYQRQ
+509 VYQRK

-528 GNSREEQRLKR
+528 GNTREEQRLKR
-539 RQRQLREDGRKTQEG
+539 QQRQLRENGRKMQEG
-554 MVGMSAVIN
+554 MVGMSAVTN

-580 PSPFRAGTMVR
+580 PSPFRAGSMVR

-623 SAENRRSKVFEA
+623 STESRRSKVFEA

-642 EQRLEYLFLAFY
+642 EQRLDYLFLAFY
-654 SSRPSAAEKRELL
+654 SSRPSAAEKKELL
-667 PLAENREDIFTL
+667 PLAEDREDIFML

>member
-1 MNRLM
+1 MCSSHLKRIIWAALA
-6 KCTLPAI
+6 LVGPGI
-13 LLLGSPILLAEPAV
+13 LLEA
-27 RTAPKANP
+27 APS
-35 EGRVATKALGL
+35 
-46 REVLGA
+46 
-52 AATIDRLLEKDLAR
+52 
-66 RGIKPLSIVPDDI
+66 KPLSLSEVLQAAAKIDQLLEADLRTRKLQPLPIVAEDT

-93 TPQEA
+93 TAMEA
-98 ARFLDDTKPDKR
+98 SRFLDDKTPDKR
-110 TRLVEHL
+110 TRLIEHL
-117 VSSPGYDSSIFN
+117 VSSPGYDSSAFN

-151 LRKSLAADKP
+151 LRNSLASDKP

-173 GHAAK
+173 GHASK

-234 GIAYRSDEASQLVGK
+234 GIAYRSDEARQLVNK
-249 VAEHTKKNHPGMNRA
+249 VAEHSRNNHPGMNRA
-264 FKSKN
+264 LKSK
-269 KSTRAK
+269 KKATRAK
-275 AKGNLMRRITGEMRY
+275 ARGSLLRRINGEMRY
-290 LLRYFNRNEIVEAHG
+290 LLRYFNRNEIAESKS
-305 QDLKLPDDYQYED
+305 QQLKLPDDYQYKD
-318 GEPGAPVKPA
+318 GEPGEAVKPA

-344 KFFADWVTG
+344 KVFADWVTG
-353 EDNPYFAKVIANRL
+353 GDNPYFAKVIANRL

-382 WNDELK
+382 WNEKLK
-388 GSHPEVLS
+388 GSHPEVLT

-414 ILYHTRLFQRQ
+414 ILYHTKLFQRQ
-425 VSPVEATPGTDY
+425 VSPVESTPGTDY

-458 LSFGNTDDKINTG
+458 LSFGNTDDNINTG

-494 IDSSREAKEMDDQRR
+494 IESSRDAKEMDDQRR
-509 DYQRQ
+509 VYQRK

-528 GNSREEQRLKR
+528 GNTREEQRLKR
-539 RQRQLREDGRKTQEG
+539 QQRQLRENGRKMQEG
-554 MVGMSAVIN
+554 MVGMSAVTN

-580 PSPFRAGTMVR
+580 PSPFRAGSMVR

-623 SAENRRSKVFEA
+623 STESRRSKVFEA

-642 EQRLEYLFLAFY
+642 EQRLNYLFLAFY
-654 SSRPSAAEKRELL
+654 SSRPSAAEKKELL
-667 PLAENREDIFTL
+667 PLAEDREDIFML

>member
-1 MNRLM
+1 MCSSHLKR
-6 KCTLPAI
+6 I
-13 LLLGSPILLAEPAV
+13 LWAALALVGPGILS
-27 RTAPKANP
+27 
-35 EGRVATKALGL
+35 
-46 REVLGA
+46 GA
-52 AATIDRLLEKDLAR
+52 APS
-66 RGIKPLSIVPDDI
+66 KPLSLSEVLQAAAKIDQLLEADLRARKLQPLPIVAEDT

-93 TPQEA
+93 TAMEA
-98 ARFLDDTKPDKR
+98 SRFLDDKTPDKR
-110 TRLVEHL
+110 TRLIEHL
-117 VSSPGYDSSIFN
+117 VSSPGYDSSAFN

-151 LRKSLAADKP
+151 LRNSLASDKP

-173 GHAAK
+173 GHASK

-234 GIAYRSDEASQLVGK
+234 GIAYRSDEARQLVNK
-249 VAEHTKKNHPGMNRA
+249 VAEHSRNNHPGMNRA
-264 FKSKN
+264 LKSK
-269 KSTRAK
+269 KKATRAK
-275 AKGNLMRRITGEMRY
+275 ARGSLLRRINGEMRY
-290 LLRYFNRNEIVEAHG
+290 LLRYFNRNEIAESKS
-305 QDLKLPDDYQYED
+305 QQLKLPDDYQYKD
-318 GEPGAPVKPA
+318 GEPGEAVKPA

-344 KFFADWVTG
+344 KVFADWVTG
-353 EDNPYFAKVIANRL
+353 GDNPYFAKVIANRL

-382 WNDELK
+382 WNEKLK
-388 GSHPEVLS
+388 GSHPEVLT

-414 ILYHTRLFQRQ
+414 ILYHTKLFQRQ
-425 VSPVEATPGTDY
+425 VSPVESTPGTDY

-458 LSFGNTDDKINTG
+458 LSFGNTDDNINTG

-494 IDSSREAKEMDDQRR
+494 IESSRDAKEMDDQRR
-509 DYQRQ
+509 VYQRK

-528 GNSREEQRLKR
+528 GNTREEQRLKR
-539 RQRQLREDGRKTQEG
+539 QQRQLRENGRKMQEG
-554 MVGMSAVIN
+554 MVGMSAVTN

-580 PSPFRAGTMVR
+580 PSPFRAGSMVR

-623 SAENRRSKVFEA
+623 STESRRSKVFEA

-642 EQRLEYLFLAFY
+642 EQRLDYLFLAFY
-654 SSRPSAAEKRELL
+654 SSRPSAAEKKELL
-667 PLAENREDIFTL
+667 PLAEDREDIFML

>member
-1 MNRLM
+1 MLSPRI
-6 KCTLPAI
+6 KQVSYP
-13 LLLGSPILLAEPAV
+13 LLALVAPSLLAE
-27 RTAPKANP
+27 
-35 EGRVATKALGL
+35 ATPSKPLDL
-46 REVLGA
+46 REILQA
-52 AATIDRLLEKDLAR
+52 AAKIDQLLEADL
-66 RGIKPLSIVPDDI
+66 KSKKLQPLPIVSEGT
-79 FVRRSYLNI
+79 FVRRTYLNI

-93 TPQEA
+93 TAMEA
-98 ARFLDDTKPDKR
+98 SRFLDDKTPDKR
-110 TRLVEHL
+110 TRLIEQL
-117 VSSPGYDSSIFN
+117 ISSPGYDSSAFN

-135 RLQTG
+135 RLQTN

-151 LRKSLAADKP
+151 LRNSLASDKP
-161 WNKIVHEMLSAE
+161 WNNIVHEMLSAE
-173 GHAAK
+173 GHTSK

-234 GIAYRSDEASQLVGK
+234 GITYRSDEARQLVNK
-249 VAEHTKKNHPGMNRA
+249 VADHSRKNHPGMNRA

-269 KSTRAK
+269 KATRAK
-275 AKGNLMRRITGEMRY
+275 ARGSLLRRITGEMRY
-290 LLRYFNRNEIVEAHG
+290 LLRYFNRNEIVESRS
-305 QDLKLPDDYQYED
+305 QELKLPDDYQYKD
-318 GEPGAPVKPA
+318 GEPGEVIQPA
-328 TLFGAQASD
+328 TLFGLQASE

-344 KFFADWVTG
+344 KVFADWVTSD
-353 EDNPYFAKVIANRL
+353 ENPYFAKVIANRL

-382 WNDELK
+382 WSDKLK
-388 GSHPEVLS
+388 GSHPEVLN

-414 ILYHTRLFQRQ
+414 ILYHTKLFQRQ

-437 HFVGP
+437 DFIGP

-458 LSFGNTDDKINTG
+458 LAFGNTDDKVNTG
-471 LEYKWKTYQSDVDA
+471 LEYKWKNYQSDVDA

-494 IDSSREAKEMDDQRR
+494 IESSQEAQEMDDQRR
-509 DYQRQ
+509 IYQRK
-514 NREIQIAIN
+514 NREIQIAIT

-528 GNSREEQRLKR
+528 GNIQEERRLKR
-539 RQRQLREDGRKTQEG
+539 QQTQLRANGRKKQES
-554 MVGMSAVIN
+554 MTGMSAVTN
-563 RSSRGSRA
+563 RSSRAGRA
-571 EINMRASEH
+571 AVNMRASEH
-580 PSPFRAGTMVR
+580 PSPFSAGSMVR

-616 LNGQVAA
+616 LNGQAA
-623 SAENRRSKVFEA
+623 AGTENRRSKTFEA

-654 SSRPSAAEKRELL
+654 SCRPSAAEKKDLL
-667 PLAENREDIFTL
+667 PLAEDREDIFTL

>member
-1 MNRLM
+1 MLSQPL
-6 KCTLPAI
+6 KQVTCAVLI
-13 LLLGSPILLAEPAV
+13 LVVTNLLADA
-27 RTAPKANP
+27 APSKP
-35 EGRVATKALGL
+35 LKLDEILQ
-46 REVLGA
+46 A
-52 AATIDRLLEKDLAR
+52 AAKIDQLLEADLKA
-66 RGIKPLSIVPDDI
+66 KKLQPLPIVAEET
-79 FVRRSYLNI
+79 FVRRTYLNI

-93 TPQEA
+93 TAMEA
-98 ARFLDDTKPDKR
+98 SRFLDDQTPDKR
-110 TRLVEHL
+110 ARLIEKL
-117 VSSPGYDSSIFN
+117 VASPGYDSSAFN

-135 RLQTG
+135 RLQTNEG
-140 EEQYGLGWHVW
+140 QYGLGWHVW
-151 LRKSLAADKP
+151 LRNSLASDKP
-161 WNKIVHEMLSAE
+161 WSKIVHEMLSAE
-173 GHAAK
+173 GHTSK

-234 GIAYRSDEASQLVGK
+234 GIAYRSDEARQLVNK
-249 VAEHTKKNHPGMNRA
+249 VADHSRKSHPGMNRA

-275 AKGNLMRRITGEMRY
+275 ARGNLLKRISGEMRY
-290 LLRYFNRNEIVEAHG
+290 LLRYFNQNEIVES
-305 QDLKLPDDYQYED
+305 QTQQLKLPDDYQYKD
-318 GEPGAPVKPA
+318 GKPGEVIQPA
-328 TLFGAQASD
+328 TLFGLQASE
-337 VNPEDRR
+337 VNPEERR
-344 KFFADWVTG
+344 EVFADWVTSD
-353 EDNPYFAKVIANRL
+353 ENPYFAKVIANRL

-382 WNDELK
+382 WSEKTK
-388 GSHPEVLS
+388 GSHPEVLK
-396 YIEKVMKGVGYR
+396 YIERVMKGVGYR

-425 VSPVEATPGTDY
+425 VSPVEATPGMDY
-437 HFVGP
+437 DFVGP

-458 LSFGNTDDKINTG
+458 LAYGNTDDKVNTN
-471 LEYKWKTYQSDVDA
+471 LEYKWKNYQSEVDA

-494 IDSSREAKEMDDQRR
+494 IESGQDAQEMEDQRR
-509 DYQRQ
+509 VYQRR
-514 NREIQIAIN
+514 NREIQIAIT

-528 GNSREEQRLKR
+528 GRIQEERRLKR
-539 RQRQLREDGRKTQEG
+539 QQTQLRAEGRKSQET
-554 MVGMSAVIN
+554 MSGMSAVTN
-563 RSSRGSRA
+563 RNSRA
-571 EINMRASEH
+571 GRAELNMRASEH
-580 PSPFRAGTMVR
+580 PSPFRAGTMIR

-623 SAENRRSKVFEA
+623 DTENRGSKVFEA

-654 SSRPSAAEKRELL
+654 SSRPSAAEKKDLL
-667 PLAENREDIFTL
+667 PLAKDRDDIFTL

>member
-1 MNRLM
+1 MLSPRI
-6 KCTLPAI
+6 KQVSYP
-13 LLLGSPILLAEPAV
+13 LLALVAPSLLAE
-27 RTAPKANP
+27 
-35 EGRVATKALGL
+35 ATPSKPLDL
-46 REVLGA
+46 REILQA
-52 AATIDRLLEKDLAR
+52 AAKIDQLLEADL
-66 RGIKPLSIVPDDI
+66 KSKKLQPLPIVSEGT
-79 FVRRSYLNI
+79 FVRRTYLNI

-93 TPQEA
+93 TAMEA
-98 ARFLDDTKPDKR
+98 SRFLDDKTPDKR
-110 TRLVEHL
+110 TRLIEQL
-117 VSSPGYDSSIFN
+117 ISSPGYDSSAFN

-135 RLQTG
+135 RLQTN

-151 LRKSLAADKP
+151 LRNSLASDKP
-161 WNKIVHEMLSAE
+161 WNNIVHEMLSAE
-173 GHAAK
+173 GHTSK

-234 GIAYRSDEASQLVGK
+234 GITYRSDEARQLVNK
-249 VAEHTKKNHPGMNRA
+249 VADHSRKNHPGMNRA

-269 KSTRAK
+269 KATRAK
-275 AKGNLMRRITGEMRY
+275 ARGSLLRRITGEMRY
-290 LLRYFNRNEIVEAHG
+290 LLRYFNRNEIVESRS
-305 QDLKLPDDYQYED
+305 QELKLPDDYQYKD
-318 GEPGAPVKPA
+318 GEPGEVIQPA
-328 TLFGAQASD
+328 TLFGLQASE

-344 KFFADWVTG
+344 KVFADWVTSD
-353 EDNPYFAKVIANRL
+353 ENPYFAKVIANRL

-382 WNDELK
+382 WSDKLK
-388 GSHPEVLS
+388 GSHPEVLN
-396 YIEKVMKGVGYR
+396 YIERVMKGVGYR

-414 ILYHTRLFQRQ
+414 ILYHTKLFQRQ

-437 HFVGP
+437 DFIGP

-458 LSFGNTDDKINTG
+458 LAFGNTDDKVNTG
-471 LEYKWKTYQSDVDA
+471 LEYKWKNYQSDVDA

-494 IDSSREAKEMDDQRR
+494 IESSQEAQEMDDQRR
-509 DYQRQ
+509 IYQRK
-514 NREIQIAIN
+514 NREIQIAIT

-528 GNSREEQRLKR
+528 GNIQEERRLKR
-539 RQRQLREDGRKTQEG
+539 QQTQLRANGRKKQES
-554 MVGMSAVIN
+554 MTGMSAVTN
-563 RSSRGSRA
+563 RSSRAGRA
-571 EINMRASEH
+571 AVNMRASEH
-580 PSPFRAGTMVR
+580 PSPFSAGSMVR

-616 LNGQVAA
+616 LNGQAA
-623 SAENRRSKVFEA
+623 AGTENRRSKTFEA

-654 SSRPSAAEKRELL
+654 SCRPSAAEKKDLL
-667 PLAENREDIFTL
+667 PLAEDREDIFTL

>member
-1 MNRLM
+1 MNFPM
-6 KCTLPAI
+6 KCPLPAI
-13 LLLGSPILLAEPAV
+13 LLLSSPILFAEPTA
-27 RTAPKANP
+27 RTTSKEGP
-35 EGRVATKALGL
+35 EGRPVTEALALKDVL
-46 REVLGA
+46 RA
-52 AATIDRLLEKDLAR
+52 AATIDRLLEKDLADR
-66 RGIKPLSIVPDDI
+66 EAKPLPIVPDDL

-88 VGRIP
+88 IGRIP

-98 ARFLDDTKPDKR
+98 ARFLDDRRADKR

-117 VSSPGYDSSIFN
+117 VSSPGYDSSVFN

-135 RLQTG
+135 RVQTDEG
-140 EEQYGLGWHVW
+140 QFGLGWHVW
-151 LRKSLAADKP
+151 LRNSLASDKP

-173 GHAAK
+173 GHTSK

-234 GIAYRSDEASQLVGK
+234 GISYRSDEARQLVSK
-249 VAEHTKKNHPGMNRA
+249 VAEHTQAKHPGMNRA
-264 FKSKN
+264 LKSKN
-269 KSTRAK
+269 KSTRNK
-275 AKGNLMRRITGEMRY
+275 AKGNLIRRITGEMRY
-290 LLRYFNRNEIVEAHG
+290 LLRYFNQNEIVEANS
-305 QDLKLPDDYQYED
+305 QQLKLPDDYQYED
-318 GEPGAPVKPA
+318 GEPGAVVKPA
-328 TLFGAQASD
+328 TLFGLQASD
-337 VNPEDRR
+337 VSPEDRR
-344 KFFADWVTG
+344 RVFADWVTG
-353 EDNPYFAKVIANRL
+353 DQNPYFAKVIANRL

-382 WNDELK
+382 WNDELQ
-388 GSHPEVLS
+388 GSHPEVLN
-396 YIEKVMKGVGYR
+396 YIEKVMKRVGYR

-437 HFVGP
+437 YFIGP

-471 LEYKWKTYQSDVDA
+471 LEYKWKNYQSEVDA
-485 LLNLSASKL
+485 LFNLSATKL
-494 IDSSREAKEMDDQRR
+494 IQSSRQASDLEEERR
-509 DYQRQ
+509 VYQRK

-528 GNSREEQRLKR
+528 GNIREEQRLKR
-539 RQRQLREDGRKTQEG
+539 QQRQIRDDGRKKQEA
-554 MVGMSAVIN
+554 MVGMGAVMN
-563 RSSRGSRA
+563 RNTRGIRSD
-571 EINMRASEH
+571 INMRASEH

-623 SAENRRSKVFEA
+623 SAENKRSKVFEA

-654 SSRPSAAEKRELL
+654 SSRPSASEKRDLL

>member
-1 MNRLM
+1 MCSSHLKR
-6 KCTLPAI
+6 I
-13 LLLGSPILLAEPAV
+13 LWAALALVGPGILS
-27 RTAPKANP
+27 
-35 EGRVATKALGL
+35 
-46 REVLGA
+46 GA
-52 AATIDRLLEKDLAR
+52 APS
-66 RGIKPLSIVPDDI
+66 KPLSLSEVLQAAAKIDQLLEADLRTRKLQPLPIVAEDT

-93 TPQEA
+93 TAMEA
-98 ARFLDDTKPDKR
+98 SRFLDDKTPDKR
-110 TRLVEHL
+110 TRLIEHL
-117 VSSPGYDSSIFN
+117 VSSPGYDSSAFN

-151 LRKSLAADKP
+151 LRNSLASDKP

-173 GHAAK
+173 GHASK

-234 GIAYRSDEASQLVGK
+234 GIAYRSDEARQLVNK
-249 VAEHTKKNHPGMNRA
+249 VAEHSRNNHPGMNRA
-264 FKSKN
+264 LKSK
-269 KSTRAK
+269 KKATRAK
-275 AKGNLMRRITGEMRY
+275 ARGSLLRRINGEMRY
-290 LLRYFNRNEIVEAHG
+290 LLRYFNRNEIAESKS
-305 QDLKLPDDYQYED
+305 QQLKLPDDYQYKD
-318 GEPGAPVKPA
+318 GEPGEAVKPA

-337 VNPEDRR
+337 VYPEDRR
-344 KFFADWVTG
+344 KVFADWVTG
-353 EDNPYFAKVIANRL
+353 GDNPYFAKVIANRL

-382 WNDELK
+382 WNEKLK
-388 GSHPEVLS
+388 GSHPEVLT

-414 ILYHTRLFQRQ
+414 ILYHTKLFQRQ
-425 VSPVEATPGTDY
+425 VSPVESTPGTDY

-458 LSFGNTDDKINTG
+458 LSFGNTDDNINTG

-494 IDSSREAKEMDDQRR
+494 IESSRDAKEMDDQRR
-509 DYQRQ
+509 VYQRK

-528 GNSREEQRLKR
+528 GNTREEQRLKR
-539 RQRQLREDGRKTQEG
+539 QQRQLRENGRKMQEG
-554 MVGMSAVIN
+554 MVGMSAVTN

-580 PSPFRAGTMVR
+580 PSPFRAGSMVR

-623 SAENRRSKVFEA
+623 STESRRSKVFEA

-642 EQRLEYLFLAFY
+642 EQRLDYLFLAFY
-654 SSRPSAAEKRELL
+654 SSRPSAAEKKELL
-667 PLAENREDIFTL
+667 PLAEDREDIFML

>member
-1 MNRLM
+1 MCSSHLKRIIWAALA
-6 KCTLPAI
+6 LVGPGI
-13 LLLGSPILLAEPAV
+13 LLEA
-27 RTAPKANP
+27 APS
-35 EGRVATKALGL
+35 
-46 REVLGA
+46 
-52 AATIDRLLEKDLAR
+52 
-66 RGIKPLSIVPDDI
+66 KPLSLSEVLQAAAKIDQLLEADLRTKKLQPLPIVAEDT

-93 TPQEA
+93 TAMEA
-98 ARFLDDTKPDKR
+98 SRFLDDKTPDKR
-110 TRLVEHL
+110 TRLIEHL
-117 VSSPGYDSSIFN
+117 VSSPGYDSSAFN
-129 YFADLL
+129 YFADLP

-151 LRKSLAADKP
+151 LRNSLASDKP

-173 GHAAK
+173 GHASK

-234 GIAYRSDEASQLVGK
+234 GIAYRSDEARQLVNK
-249 VAEHTKKNHPGMNRA
+249 VAEHSRNNHPGMNRA
-264 FKSKN
+264 LKSK
-269 KSTRAK
+269 KKATRAK
-275 AKGNLMRRITGEMRY
+275 ARGSLLRRINGEMRY
-290 LLRYFNRNEIVEAHG
+290 LLRYFNRNEIAESKS
-305 QDLKLPDDYQYED
+305 QQLKLPDDYQYKD
-318 GEPGAPVKPA
+318 GEPGEAVKPA

-344 KFFADWVTG
+344 KVFADWVTG
-353 EDNPYFAKVIANRL
+353 GDNPYFAKVIANRL

-382 WNDELK
+382 WNEKLK
-388 GSHPEVLS
+388 GSHPEVLT

-414 ILYHTRLFQRQ
+414 ILYHTKLFQRQ
-425 VSPVEATPGTDY
+425 VSPVESTPGTDY

-458 LSFGNTDDKINTG
+458 LSFGNTDDNINTG

-494 IDSSREAKEMDDQRR
+494 IESSRDAKEMDDQRR
-509 DYQRQ
+509 VYQRK

-528 GNSREEQRLKR
+528 GNTREEQRLKR
-539 RQRQLREDGRKTQEG
+539 QQRQLRENGRKMQEG
-554 MVGMSAVIN
+554 MVGMSAVTN

-580 PSPFRAGTMVR
+580 PSPFRAGSMVR

-623 SAENRRSKVFEA
+623 STESRRSKVFEA

-642 EQRLEYLFLAFY
+642 EQRLDYLFLAFY
-654 SSRPSAAEKRELL
+654 SSRPSAAEKKELL
-667 PLAENREDIFTL
+667 PLAEDREDIFML

>member
-1 MNRLM
+1 MCSSRL
-6 KCTLPAI
+6 KRI
-13 LLLGSPILLAEPAV
+13 LWAALALVGPGILSEA
-27 RTAPKANP
+27 APS
-35 EGRVATKALGL
+35 
-46 REVLGA
+46 
-52 AATIDRLLEKDLAR
+52 
-66 RGIKPLSIVPDDI
+66 KPLSLSEVLQAAAKIDQLLEADLRTRKLQPLPIVAEDT

-93 TPQEA
+93 TAMEA
-98 ARFLDDTKPDKR
+98 SRFLDDKTPDKR
-110 TRLVEHL
+110 TRLIEHL
-117 VSSPGYDSSIFN
+117 VSSPGYDSSAFN

-151 LRKSLAADKP
+151 LRNSLASDKP

-173 GHAAK
+173 GHASK

-234 GIAYRSDEASQLVGK
+234 GIAYRSDEARQLVNK
-249 VAEHTKKNHPGMNRA
+249 VAEHSRNNHPGMNRA
-264 FKSKN
+264 LKSK
-269 KSTRAK
+269 KKATRAK
-275 AKGNLMRRITGEMRY
+275 ARGSLLRRINGEMRY
-290 LLRYFNRNEIVEAHG
+290 LLRYFNRNEIAESKS
-305 QDLKLPDDYQYED
+305 QQLKLPDDYQYKD
-318 GEPGAPVKPA
+318 GEPGEAVQPA

-344 KFFADWVTG
+344 KVFADWVTG
-353 EDNPYFAKVIANRL
+353 GDNPYFAKVIANRL

-382 WNDELK
+382 WNEKLK
-388 GSHPEVLS
+388 GSHPEVLT

-414 ILYHTRLFQRQ
+414 ILYHTKLFQRQ
-425 VSPVEATPGTDY
+425 VSPVESTPGTDY

-458 LSFGNTDDKINTG
+458 LSFGNTDDNINTG

-494 IDSSREAKEMDDQRR
+494 IESSRDAKEMDDQRR
-509 DYQRQ
+509 VYQRK

-528 GNSREEQRLKR
+528 GNTREEQRLKR
-539 RQRQLREDGRKTQEG
+539 QQRQLRENGRKMQEG
-554 MVGMSAVIN
+554 MVGMSAVTN

-580 PSPFRAGTMVR
+580 PSPFRAGSMVR

-623 SAENRRSKVFEA
+623 STESRRSKVFEA

-642 EQRLEYLFLAFY
+642 EQRLDYLFLAFY
-654 SSRPSAAEKRELL
+654 SSRPSAAEKKELL
-667 PLAENREDIFTL
+667 PLAEDREDIFML